1 MESPIPTLVMVAVYL
16 YIVVFLGPWLMAN
29 RKPFK
34 LKTVLVVYNAA
45 QVLFSLAMLWEVR
58 VLFITYLHYIY
69 KYIYKINRD
78 GCPYIQLAP

>member
-58 VLFITYLHYIY
+58 VLFITYLHYN
-69 KYIYKINRD
+69 KKKKKNRD
-78 GCPYIQLAP
+78 GCAYIQLAP